1 MGKAILATVFTLAAS
16 KAALAF
22 TPIPYADVKGLQG
35 KQVFLADSVELD
47 RRSRGWAYAGQAVT
61 LESCDKTKSTITSD
75 GAKVTGWRY
84 TRCKVKT
91 AEGLAG
97 SVPFKLLSKT
107 KLAYDLRRPG
117 TPAALRRAAFAEAF
131 ETGLA
136 MVKFAKAHER
146 ELASGIVTGT
156 LDGAPVLGEH
166 YEAWHAMAAAQAAA
180 QRLHR
185 ELVVG
190 SRLTTES
197 ILRDRKYG
205 WLTDAQNEE
214 LLRTWSKGVEDPAQ
228 KKKLEAGINALGKL
242 NGVAAFGTLSTRIAE
257 ERAAKRWRRGIS
269 GSEAQ
274 QAALD
279 KENETRL
286 DKRLADGKK
295 QFEKQLAAA
304 LSAKKALR
312 W

>member
-1 MGKAILATVFTLAAS
+1 MYKALLVTVFTLAAT
-16 KAALAF
+16 KALAF
-22 TPIPYADVKGLQG
+22 TPIPYAEVKSLQS

-47 RRSRGWAYAGQAVT
+47 RKSRGWAYAGQAVT
-61 LESCDKTKSTITSD
+61 LERCDKTTSTITSG

-84 TRCKVKT
+84 ARCKVKT
-91 AEGLAG
+91 ADGLAG
-97 SVPFKLLSKT
+97 TVPFKVLSKT
-107 KLAYDLRRPG
+107 KLAFDLRDPG
-117 TPAALRRAAFAEAF
+117 TPSALRRAAFDEAF
-131 ETGLA
+131 ETALA
-136 MVKFAKAHER
+136 MVKFAKAHEA
-146 ELASGIVTGT
+146 ELRSSVVTST
-156 LDGAPVLGEH
+156 LDNQPVLGEH
-166 YEAWHAMAAAQAAA
+166 YEAWHAMVAAQAVA
-180 QRLHR
+180 QKLHR

-214 LLRTWSKGVEDPAQ
+214 LMTTWSKGVADPAQ
-228 KKKLEAGINALGKL
+228 KKKLEAGIHALGKL
-242 NGVAAFGTLSTRIAE
+242 NGVAAFGTLSTRIGE
-257 ERAAKRWRRGIS
+257 ERAAKAWRRGIS

-279 KENETRL
+279 KENEARL

-295 QFEKQLAAA
+295 SFEKQLAEAQ
-304 LSAKKALR
+304 SAKKGLR